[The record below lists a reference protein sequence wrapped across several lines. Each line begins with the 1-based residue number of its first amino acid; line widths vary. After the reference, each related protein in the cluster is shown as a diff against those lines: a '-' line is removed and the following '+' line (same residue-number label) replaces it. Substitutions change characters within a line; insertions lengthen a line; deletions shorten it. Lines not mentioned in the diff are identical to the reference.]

1 MRNVMMKMMM
11 MISCVALLMMKMMI
25 SYFSLLMAPV
35 ADEILLRPYI
45 FVFYTTP
52 LRVFAACMFPAF
64 RSKIWLRT
72 AGSSG
77 VFRFRAPM
85 RVTLCE
91 DVNMNIQ

>member
-35 ADEILLRPYI
+35 ADEILLLPYI

-52 LRVFAACMFPAF
+52 LRGFAGARFQTDGANCEFICNLCNA
-64 RSKIWLRT
+64 RSIY
-72 AGSSG
+72 
-77 VFRFRAPM
+77 
-85 RVTLCE
+85 
-91 DVNMNIQ
+91 